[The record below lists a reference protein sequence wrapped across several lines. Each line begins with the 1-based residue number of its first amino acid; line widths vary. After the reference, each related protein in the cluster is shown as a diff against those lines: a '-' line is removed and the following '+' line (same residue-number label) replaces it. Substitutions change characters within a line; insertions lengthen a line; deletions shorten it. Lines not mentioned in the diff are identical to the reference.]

1 MLRRSTARLLR
12 QAASAGVAQTQEAH
26 LIAAAAAASAPA
38 LTKISSLQ
46 HFQSSFSTTRL
57 SQPYSGQY
65 TSYSSL
71 YRTFS
76 SAAVPA
82 PETSEQN
89 SPQQRQQQQP
99 PKPKTGHRLAAILP
113 PTQALPAQNVRVE
126 ATYVG
131 SAINIYDLMAR
142 PECQGHYK
150 RLHKGTVILSLDPT
164 TEISETSE
172 ADGMPLGPYLV
183 ATTYGSAVFFNVES
197 TDKEEWLTVLRSVA
211 AEPAPLGEK
220 RYNEEYSVAVVPELP
235 AWSQLEPECI
245 RLQTLDLR
253 NMQVIAQ
260 VLAQSVALDFYSAH
274 VERTIETFCS
284 MNLEMA
290 ESASIA
296 GVDKQVLLR
305 LVAEN
310 NIVMTEIISKLG
322 VHERYDIAWK
332 YVQYGRIWEFLRAE
346 LEMEPRFKT
355 LDMKLN
361 LIQDNLK
368 YFLEILQAR
377 KSDSLEW
384 TIIILIAVE
393 IVLSLYELKLGWL

>member
-1 MLRRSTARLLR
+1 MLRRATSQLLR
-12 QAASAGVAQTQEAH
+12 QAVSSSFVQQQARDAH
-26 LIAAAAAASAPA
+26 LIAAACSP
-38 LTKISSLQ
+38 LLSKFITSSPQQLE
-46 HFQSSFSTTRL
+46 
-57 SQPYSGQY
+57 
-65 TSYSSL
+65 YSSL
-71 YRTFS
+71 NRQSTFGLPSLPFRTFGA
-76 SAAVPA
+76 AAVSA
-82 PETSEQN
+82 PETATQHTPSQI
-89 SPQQRQQQQP
+89 PQT
-99 PKPKTGHRLAAILP
+99 PKKGGHRLAAVLP

-131 SAINIYDLMAR
+131 SAINIYDLMAH
-142 PECQGHYK
+142 PECHGHYK
-150 RLHKGTVILSLDPT
+150 RLHKGTVILSLDKNT
-164 TEISETSE
+164 GEISESME

-197 TDKEEWLTVLRSVA
+197 AQKEEWLNVLRHVA
-211 AEPAPLGEK
+211 VEPAPSGDK

-332 YVQYGRIWEFLRAE
+332 YVQYGRIWEFLRSE

-393 IVLSLYELKLGWL
+393 IVLSLYELKLGWM

>member
-1 MLRRSTARLLR
+1 MLRRSASTLLR
-12 QAASAGVAQTQEAH
+12 QGVWNGLLQQQETH
-26 LIAAAAAASAPA
+26 LITAAVAAACAPQ
-38 LTKISSLQ
+38 LSRTILYSSPQ
-46 HFQSSFSTTRL
+46 QQQQQPFST
-57 SQPYSGQY
+57 
-65 TSYSSL
+65 SL
-71 YRTFS
+71 TLPFRTFS
-76 SAAVPA
+76 SAAVPE
-82 PETSEQN
+82 PHMQT
-89 SPQQRQQQQP
+89 
-99 PKPKTGHRLAAILP
+99 PKPKKSSGHRLAAVLP
-113 PTQALPAQNVRVE
+113 STQALPAQNVRVE

-150 RLHKGTVILSLDPT
+150 RLHKGTVILSLDKST
-164 TEISETSE
+164 GEVSE
-172 ADGMPLGPYLV
+172 AMEAQGMPLGPYVV

-197 TDKEEWLTVLRSVA
+197 AQKEEWLNVLRNVA

-296 GVDKQVLLR
+296 NVDKQVLLR

-332 YVQYGRIWEFLRAE
+332 YVQYGRIWEFLRSE

-393 IVLSLYELKLGWL
+393 IVLSLYELKLGFI

>member
-1 MLRRSTARLLR
+1 MLRRSASRFLR
-12 QAASAGVAQTQEAH
+12 QAVHSGFVQQQARDAH
-26 LIAAAAAASAPA
+26 LIAGACVSLLSKISTSSPQLLEHPSLKRQPTFGHPSLPFRTFGSAAASAPEKA
-38 LTKISSLQ
+38 T
-46 HFQSSFSTTRL
+46 
-57 SQPYSGQY
+57 QY
-65 TSYSSL
+65 TPSQ
-71 YRTFS
+71 
-76 SAAVPA
+76 
-82 PETSEQN
+82 TSQT
-89 SPQQRQQQQP
+89 
-99 PKPKTGHRLAAILP
+99 PKKGHRLAAVLP
-113 PTQALPAQNVRVE
+113 PTQTLPAQNVRVE

-131 SAINIYDLMAR
+131 SSINIYDLIAR
-142 PECQGHYK
+142 SECHGHYK
-150 RLHKGTVILSLDPT
+150 RLHKGTVILSLDKNSG
-164 TEISETSE
+164 EISESME
-172 ADGMPLGPYLV
+172 ADGMPLGPYVV
-183 ATTYGSAVFFNVES
+183 ATTYGSAVFFNVGSAE
-197 TDKEEWLTVLRSVA
+197 KEEWLNVLRSVA

-220 RYNEEYSVAVVPELP
+220 RYNEEYSMAVVPELP

-332 YVQYGRIWEFLRAE
+332 YVQYGRIWEFLRSE

-393 IVLSLYELKLGWL
+393 IVLTLYELKLGWV